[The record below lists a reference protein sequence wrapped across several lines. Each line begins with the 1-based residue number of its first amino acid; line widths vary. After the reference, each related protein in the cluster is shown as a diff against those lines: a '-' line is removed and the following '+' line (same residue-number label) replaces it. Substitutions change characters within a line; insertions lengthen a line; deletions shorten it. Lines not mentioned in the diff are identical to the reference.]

1 MLVTSVVV
9 KTNKYILVKPIVVL
23 TLQNKKFKM
32 LLLVIILPL
41 IGSMLAGLFS
51 NVIGRKGAA
60 LLTTTFM
67 FLNVILT
74 FYIFYKTSVCDY
86 LYFVKLKT

>member
-1 MLVTSVVV
+1 
-9 KTNKYILVKPIVVL
+9 
-23 TLQNKKFKM
+23 M